1 MKSLIIIIILIFS
14 STAYSQSWQWSIPI
28 ALTDSVSDNI
38 SLSFVNADYF
48 EFLDYNYLLW
58 ERNFGDSSSIIL
70 LKPSQPNSEVVICR
84 SDSGI
89 RFTNPI
95 GQLYIDSTI
104 FVIWQSNENENYDL
118 FGGFCTGS
126 RLTGIHQITTNSL
139 DDVNPSLSGEILVW
153 EREGKIITKNITIID
168 TALFLWDVE
177 VAIDSVDCTNS
188 VVTNYEK
195 FIAYEKMIQ
204 DSSSI
209 FITWISD
216 SVWHNPVC
224 LFAQGDNRS
233 LSIDKGYSSA
243 LFWQNY
249 SHNNWNLKGCQVH
262 KMIND
267 TIIVYDTTT
276 FNFSDLNDMNPTG
289 YSVPAITSEMDNV
302 ISPLFAFESDSTN
315 DLEIFVNNEIYY
327 PNLINI
333 SQNSGPD
340 VIPQLS
346 QAGWLEAVYGDFRV
360 WLVWQSHRNGHWQIW
375 GSFAD
380 ITLMGIE
387 GESNVSLNK
396 YQLFQNYPNPFNSQT
411 SIEYYLPQSGQV
423 KIEIYNVL
431 GQKIK
436 TFINYSQKSGIHQVI
451 WDGRNENNI
460 AVSSGVY
467 IYNLT
472 VDQYSFSKKLLM
484 LK

>member
-1 MKSLIIIIILIFS
+1 MK
-14 STAYSQSWQWSIPI
+14 
-28 ALTDSVSDNI
+28 
-38 SLSFVNADYF
+38 
-48 EFLDYNYLLW
+48 
-58 ERNFGDSSSIIL
+58 G
-70 LKPSQPNSEVVICR
+70 PN
-84 SDSGI
+84 
-89 RFTNPI
+89 
-95 GQLYIDSTI
+95 
-104 FVIWQSNENENYDL
+104 
-118 FGGFCTGS
+118 
-126 RLTGIHQITTNSL
+126 
-139 DDVNPSLSGEILVW
+139 
-153 EREGKIITKNITIID
+153 
-168 TALFLWDVE
+168 
-177 VAIDSVDCTNS
+177 
-188 VVTNYEK
+188 
-195 FIAYEKMIQ
+195 
-204 DSSSI
+204 
-209 FITWISD
+209 
-216 SVWHNPVC
+216 
-224 LFAQGDNRS
+224 
-233 LSIDKGYSSA
+233 
-243 LFWQNY
+243 
-249 SHNNWNLKGCQVH
+249 
-262 KMIND
+262 
-267 TIIVYDTTT
+267 YDTTT